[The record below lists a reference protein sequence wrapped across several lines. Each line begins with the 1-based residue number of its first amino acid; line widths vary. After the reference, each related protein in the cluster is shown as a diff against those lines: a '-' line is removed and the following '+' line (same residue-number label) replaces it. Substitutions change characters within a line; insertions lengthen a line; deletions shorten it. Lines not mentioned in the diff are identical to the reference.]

1 MKKLLYIVGGII
13 ILVIIIA
20 IASGGEKKETDLEQ
34 QSQSTPQEQVQ
45 PGITD
50 YDIQFTAEHLGS
62 RNFKVDGAT
71 NLPNGAKIHI
81 TIYDED
87 YFEHDK
93 ADPDWRLENLT
104 HFGDL
109 AIVKNGKFAKTLT
122 ALAIEAPMKSD
133 KYKVEVSFNPRAQT
147 SSIKKIVGENG
158 EYIGGD
164 LLDVRDAGFT
174 MLETSKQVSLKQ
186 EISYKIIEEKDISY
200 LGCKRV
206 GIKIVVPDDSEKED
220 VNYIL
225 TKVINRYK
233 SDWDD
238 ITVWAYKYSEEERM
252 DEVFGYTMGMK
263 EYSVC
268 K

>member
-20 IASGGEKKETDLEQ
+20 IAGSGEKKETELEQ

-45 PGITD
+45 PEITD

-62 RNFKVDGAT
+62 RKFKVDGTT

-81 TIYDED
+81 TVYDED

-104 HFGDL
+104 HFGDS

-133 KYKVEVSFNPRAQT
+133 KYEVEVSFNPRAQT
-147 SSIKKIVGENG
+147 NSIKKIVGENG
-158 EYIGGD
+158 EYLGGN

-174 MLETSKQVSLKQ
+174 MLETSKLVSLKQ
-186 EISYKIIEEKDISY
+186 EISYKIIEEEDISY
-200 LGCKRV
+200 IGCKRV
-206 GIKIVVPDDSEKED
+206 GIRIIVPDDANKTD

-225 TKVINRYK
+225 GKIIDDNK
-233 SDWDD
+233 PKWDD
-238 ITVWAYKYSEEERM
+238 ITVWAYKYSEEQQ
-252 DEVFGYTMGMK
+252 VGKIPYTMGMK
-263 EYSVC
+263 EYSIC